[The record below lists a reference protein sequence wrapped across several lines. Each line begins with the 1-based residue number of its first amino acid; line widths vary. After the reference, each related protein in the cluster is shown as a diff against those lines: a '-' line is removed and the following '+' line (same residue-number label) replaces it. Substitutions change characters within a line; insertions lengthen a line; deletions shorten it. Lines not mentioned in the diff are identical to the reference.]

1 MSERETRADAE
12 HWQAALRLYEALL
25 DLPAEAR
32 AEALSRADAAPEAR
46 ERAARMLAADGQP
59 SVLDVPLGL
68 DRPMF
73 VEDEELDPDFHIRR
87 IGVPAPGGRKEVE
100 ELAGRRV
107 KDKLAI
113 RGCVFMAN
121 GPFANRQLRAF

>member
-46 ERAARMLAADGQP
+46 
-59 SVLDVPLGL
+59 
-68 DRPMF
+68 
-73 VEDEELDPDFHIRR
+73 
-87 IGVPAPGGRKEVE
+87 
-100 ELAGRRV
+100 
-107 KDKLAI
+107 
-113 RGCVFMAN
+113 
-121 GPFANRQLRAF
+121 

>member
-46 ERAARMLAADGQP
+46 G
-59 SVLDVPLGL
+59 
-68 DRPMF
+68 
-73 VEDEELDPDFHIRR
+73 RR
-87 IGVPAPGGRKEVE
+87 TAVPACSTARC
-100 ELAGRRV
+100 
-107 KDKLAI
+107 
-113 RGCVFMAN
+113 RGSCCPA
-121 GPFANRQLRAF
+121 RWLRSRATR

>member
-32 AEALSRADAAPEAR
+32 AEALSCADAAPEAR

-59 SVLDVPLGL
+59 SVLDVPLGN
-68 DRPMF
+68 
-73 VEDEELDPDFHIRR
+73 
-87 IGVPAPGGRKEVE
+87 VPAGDTGPPTWS
-100 ELAGRRV
+100 AGAWDV
-107 KDKLAI
+107 
-113 RGCVFMAN
+113 GC
-121 GPFANRQLRAF
+121 